1 MYTSKE
7 FLCYC
12 LSDEQLFEIMRIN
25 GMPNLEELRKN
36 KIALLATLHVEI
48 KSFFEKLQRNG
59 AVIIN
64 VYHEDIV
71 NMVCGVTPNSNDEEW
86 LLHQELGESLL
97 IEGERNWVWNRHN
110 LEKMSTDELFNT
122 YKIITNRYWKQKDE

>member
-64 VYHEDIV
+64 VYHK
-71 NMVCGVTPNSNDEEW
+71 P
-86 LLHQELGESLL
+86 
-97 IEGERNWVWNRHN
+97 
-110 LEKMSTDELFNT
+110 
-122 YKIITNRYWKQKDE
+122 Y